1 MNNRTTILFWSFIT
15 LFAFGAYFFIG
26 EMLKFSEERNPLVFE
41 FFAAIMGSIV
51 TVSAMT
57 VMMQAQVKYEK
68 DKEHSSRLFEK
79 KLEIYQDL
87 IRVIFA
93 ADDDNVIQ
101 IEEVQEIENKVGVA
115 CLVANANLVST
126 YSQFLYQLKV
136 YGTLYFRSFNE
147 EQLAHFTRF
156 VIAEAKAKSA
166 EDSKLANDKYRL
178 KVFLRGNV
186 ITYFVSLDNVIQA
199 MRVDLAV
206 VEGDVRQEIEHFVRT
221 PYNKYN
227 LIRNPNLV
235 DPE

>member
-1 MNNRTTILFWSFIT
+1 MNNRANILFWALIT

-26 EMLKFSEERNPLVFE
+26 EMLKFSEERSPLVFE
-41 FFAAIMGSIV
+41 LFAAIMGSIV

-57 VMMQAQVKYEK
+57 VMMRAQVKHER
-68 DKEHSSRLFEK
+68 DKEYS
-79 KLEIYQDL
+79 IYQDL
-87 IRVIFA
+87 MSVIFA

-101 IEEVQEIENKVGVA
+101 IEEIQEIENKVGVA
-115 CLVANANLVST
+115 CLVANEKLVST
-126 YSQFLYQLKV
+126 FSQFLYQLKI
-136 YGTLYFRSFNE
+136 YGTLYFRSLNE

-156 VIAEAKAKSA
+156 VVAEAKAERA

-178 KVFLRGNV
+178 KVFLHGNV
-186 ITYFVSLDNVIQA
+186 ITYFVSLDNLIQA

-227 LIRNPNLV
+227 LIRDPNLV